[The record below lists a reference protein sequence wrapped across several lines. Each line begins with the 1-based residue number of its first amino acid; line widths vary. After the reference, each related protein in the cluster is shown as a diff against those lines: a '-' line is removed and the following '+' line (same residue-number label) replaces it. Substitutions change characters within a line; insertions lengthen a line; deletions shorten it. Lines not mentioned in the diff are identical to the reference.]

1 VPEVSDRP
9 ERLLVLKGERGKL
22 IPGFDTRWGSKYYNY
37 ESRTRAGKR
46 RNRWKTISC
55 SVSTEE

>member
-1 VPEVSDRP
+1 MSDRP